1 MCLLA
6 REPCA
11 RLLPLGTGAFSY
23 LAFMK
28 KPLLIIGL
36 LLVALLL
43 TNPHLADHKEALLEK
58 EMQALPAAG
67 LGVDTSSP
75 SVVEGVRNIV
85 ERRAGRKDYWLFSL
99 TTLNY
104 SDALVDSEDGLLNR
118 TVGIGILGRVFLWS
132 KM

>member
-1 MCLLA
+1 
-6 REPCA
+6 
-11 RLLPLGTGAFSY
+11 
-23 LAFMK
+23 MK
-28 KPLLIIGL
+28 KPLLITGL

-58 EMQALPAAG
+58 EMQELPAAG
-67 LGVDTSSP
+67 LGLDAGSP
-75 SVVEGVRNIV
+75 LVVANVRSTI

-104 SDALVDSEDGLLNR
+104 SDALIDSEDGLLNR

>member
-1 MCLLA
+1 
-6 REPCA
+6 
-11 RLLPLGTGAFSY
+11 
-23 LAFMK
+23 MK
-28 KPLLIIGL
+28 KTLLVTGL

-58 EMQALPAAG
+58 EMQDLPAAG
-67 LGVDTSSP
+67 LGLDASSP
-75 SVVEGVRNIV
+75 LVVENVHSTV

>member
-1 MCLLA
+1 
-6 REPCA
+6 
-11 RLLPLGTGAFSY
+11 
-23 LAFMK
+23 MK
-28 KPLLIIGL
+28 KPLLVTGL

-43 TNPHLADHKEALLEK
+43 TNPHLADHKEALLEQQ
-58 EMQALPAAG
+58 MQALPAAG
-67 LGVDTSSP
+67 LGVDAGSSP
-75 SVVEGVRNIV
+75 VIDGMRNLV

-118 TVGIGILGRVFLWS
+118 TVGIGILGRVYLWS